1 MLRFLK
7 RQTLLALL
15 LLLSATNIQ
24 AQEFIGCRTERGW
37 AESPMLS
44 QYFHVDAGELQQ
56 TSLHKVS
63 YSVTIASLG
72 YHEVYVNGMK
82 VGDKVMQP
90 AVSQLDKHAFWVKYD
105 ITPYLREGH
114 NQIMLWLGQGWGRIY
129 GTPAVAKAV
138 VEETVSDGECGLIYE
153 ILKTDSTWMARPS
166 PYSYTGSWQPMQF
179 GGERYDARISGR
191 NATRA
196 KVYDAQ
202 DIVISWQEFEGNRI
216 TDTIKPQSIE
226 RLADGSVLLDFGRV
240 VTGWFDIVFEKVP
253 FGQEVTMEYLD
264 HREARPPFTET
275 DTYIGGGGI
284 DHFTNRF
291 HTHAFRYVRIRHTPS
306 PLRGTPPNLGEESE
320 WNQGTPTDFD
330 GEQTAAA
337 SSPSKLEG
345 VAEGLGRMWASALQI
360 GAVSSKEGATF
371 ECSDP
376 RLNAIHDM
384 VKYTLSCLTFSGY
397 MVDCPHIER
406 MGYGGD
412 GNSSTNTLQTLW
424 DVRSTYANWLQ
435 AWSDAMDSTGD
446 LPYVAPAFR
455 TGGGPYW
462 QGFIVKAPWRT
473 YLNYG
478 DRTLIYR
485 HYDKM
490 KRWLE
495 FVERNIHTSSPL
507 RGTPPKLRGELES
520 NQGTPSGVELD
531 GLLKPWPDTK
541 RRAWFLGDWAVP
553 EGVDKGG
560 ESILHVNN
568 CFLAECLTDMVQMA
582 RMTGHPEDAK
592 HYAEWRQELVAAIHR
607 HFYHCDTI
615 QMDVQQSRLKAGR
628 MPALRHYYAN
638 GTPLDQCYALLM
650 GISPDSAT
658 AAAVKAQL
666 LKDCHGK
673 YRDHIAAGL
682 MGVPVFTEW
691 CIKER
696 QTDLMATILRQED
709 YPGYLNMMDK
719 ECVNALV
726 RQCVNSDAAATN
738 TLTHSRNNALTN
750 TLTQSHNNAFT
761 TWESWDCGRPG
772 KEDRSR
778 VHNCYNGIGIWFYQA
793 LAGIR
798 PDPEQPGYKHF
809 FIDPQPCPGVDWVK
823 CTKPTL
829 YGDIKVE
836 IRSGKLIVVVPYGT
850 TATVF
855 PSTPRER
862 TVEGG
867 NWEFTIE

>member
-37 AESPMLS
+37 AETPMLRTT
-44 QYFHVDAGELQQ
+44 FHVDAGDLTETAFRSCYYGL
-56 TSLHKVS
+56 V
-63 YSVTIASLG
+63 VTSLG
-72 YHEVYVNGMK
+72 YHEVYVNGTK
-82 VGDKVMQP
+82 VGDYVMQP
-90 AVSQLDKHAFWVKYD
+90 AVSQLDKRALWVEYD
-105 ITPYLREGH
+105 ITPYLHEG
-114 NQIMLWLGQGWGRIY
+114 NNELLLWIGQGWGRIY
-129 GTPAVAKAV
+129 GTPAAV
-138 VEETVSDGECGLIYE
+138 QATVRKSVSDGECGLIYE
-153 ILKTDSTWMARPS
+153 ILKTDSTWEASPS
-166 PYSYTGSWQPMQF
+166 PYSYTGNWQPMQF
-179 GGERYDARISGR
+179 GGERYDARVR
-191 NATRA
+191 EHWRPAA
-196 KVYDAQ
+196 VYDAK
-202 DIVISWQEFEGNRI
+202 DIIVSRQEFKGNRI
-216 TDTIKPQSIE
+216 VGTLLPQRVDT
-226 RLADGSVLLDFGRV
+226 LTDGSILIDFGRV

-291 HTHAFRYVRIRHTPS
+291 HTHTFRYVKVKGLAHGI
-306 PLRGTPPNLGEESE
+306 LR
-320 WNQGTPTDFD
+320 
-330 GEQTAAA
+330 A
-337 SSPSKLEG
+337 
-345 VAEGLGRMWASALQI
+345 RALQI
-360 GAVSSKEGATF
+360 GAVDPKGGATF

-424 DVRSTYANWLQ
+424 DVRDTYANWLT
-435 AWSDAMDSTGD
+435 AWADAMDSTGD

-478 DRTLIYR
+478 DRMLIYR

-490 KRWLE
+490 RRWLG
-495 FVERNIHTSSPL
+495 FVEKHC
-507 RGTPPKLRGELES
+507 E
-520 NQGTPSGVELD
+520 D
-531 GLLKPWPDTK
+531 GILKPWPDTE
-541 RRAWFLGDWAVP
+541 RRSWFLGDWAVP

-568 CFLAECLTDMVQMA
+568 CFLAECLADMVQMA
-582 RMTGHPEDAK
+582 RMTGHPDDAE

-615 QMDVQQSRLKAGR
+615 QTDVQQSRLQAGR

-650 GISPDSAT
+650 GIPPDSAT

-750 TLTQSHNNAFT
+750 TLTRFHNNAFT

-809 FIDPQPCPGVDWVK
+809 FIDPQPCPGVDRVK

-836 IRSGKLIVVVPYGT
+836 IRSGKLNIVVPYGT